1 MYVAQFR
8 DDGTGAW
15 VALTH
20 GMNGLT
26 TANGF
31 RDQADVAI
39 RTRAAADAVKATP
52 MDRPEWFAAVA
63 VRGGLLQQFEGGVNS
78 VGGMDGIRGRHGV

>member
-52 MDRPEWFAAVA
+52 MDRPEWISVHPGTREVYCTLTNAAR
-63 VRGGLLQQFEGGVNS
+63 RGGAKEPA
-78 VGGMDGIRGRHGV
+78 